1 MKHVAAAVLI
11 LLATVATAPAA
22 IIGVAGGDEAPA
34 ATLGGYTM
42 TAFADDTSASFT
54 DVTSLN
60 SPLGGSLEFS
70 TVVDHRSIGDGWST
84 WSHDYTGDVYYSN
97 GATSLTLTLPGNA
110 CAFYFYAEPNPFA
123 VHSMTATALDGTSIV
138 QNVNG
143 SAGASYF
150 GFYSTDGSPLT
161 SITLTSTVDFAIGE
175 FGIASADMFAV
186 PVPGTILLGAL
197 GTGLVGY
204 LRRHR
209 ML

>member
-22 IIGVAGGDEAPA
+22 IIGVTGGTDAPA

-42 TAFADDTSASFT
+42 TAFADDTSAPHT
-54 DVTSLN
+54 DITSLN
-60 SPLGGSLEFS
+60 SPLGGALEFS
-70 TVVDHRSIGDGWST
+70 ATMDHRSIGDGWGT
-84 WSHDYTGDVYYSN
+84 WSHGYTGDVYYSN

-123 VHSMTATALDGTSIV
+123 VYGMTATAQDGTSIV
-138 QNVNG
+138 QSVNG

-161 SITLTSTVDFAIGE
+161 SITLTSTVDFAVGE
-175 FGIASADMFAV
+175 FGIASAGMPAV
-186 PVPGTILLGAL
+186 PAPGAILLGVL
-197 GTGLVGY
+197 GTGLIGC

-209 ML
+209 VL